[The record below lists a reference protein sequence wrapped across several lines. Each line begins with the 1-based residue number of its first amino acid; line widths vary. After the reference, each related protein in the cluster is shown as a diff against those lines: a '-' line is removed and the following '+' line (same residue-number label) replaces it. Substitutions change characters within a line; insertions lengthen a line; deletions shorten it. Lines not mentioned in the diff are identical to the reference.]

1 MQTPY
6 IQQFEQTSE
15 VRYVE
20 SADFDALYTQTLAS
34 ALEYPYIDV
43 PTPLPLYP
51 DEDGKMFR
59 LPYFGTDT
67 RRTLADLSEN
77 ATTALNRVYEKE
89 FVEAARLAEAND
101 CIVIAVLTKPF
112 YLKSERDNAML
123 TLEAELKELIES
135 EDLIVVF
142 DLDIFR
148 RIDDD
153 MSKEE
158 VIELYNIAKLR
169 RERHTSKPTTC
180 IF

>member
-15 VRYVE
+15 VRYIE
-20 SADFDALYTQTLAS
+20 TADFDALYPQALTTALA
-34 ALEYPYIDV
+34 YPYIDI
-43 PTPLPLYP
+43 PTPLPIYP

-67 RRTLADLSEN
+67 RRTLADLSN
-77 ATTALNRVYEKE
+77 SATAALNRVYEKE
-89 FVEAARLAEAND
+89 FVEAARLAEAD
-101 CIVIAVLTKPF
+101 GCIVIAVLTKPF

-123 TLEAELKELIES
+123 TLEAELKELVGS
-135 EDLIVVF
+135 EDIVVVF

-153 MSKEE
+153 MSEEE
-158 VIELYNIAKLR
+158 VLELYNIAKLR
-169 RERHTSKPTTC
+169 RERHTSKQTT
-180 IF
+180 